1 MSSDW
6 YPGIQ
11 RFCGHWKHAPM
22 LQQTFETLKQTFAE
36 DHDACI
42 DASKGLVECACRVI
56 IENLDDP
63 SNSIKDW
70 KDSPIKAETPSFK
83 DWISAALRL
92 LDLTESR
99 DDPFSKLLSQHFK
112 LVDELGR
119 FRNLAGPISHGKEG
133 FAHKLSAHH
142 RRAAVLA
149 ADALVTFLHEAYLE
163 REPDPVTTLEPYER
177 FPKSNNLID
186 FYVEAE
192 AESTEDGWLEITL
205 RLPGEET
212 FALTVEPSRLLFG
225 VDREAYK
232 YVVGLCRDASVL
244 AASAGDNSDEAA

>member
-6 YPGIQ
+6 YPGIE
-11 RFCGHWKHAPM
+11 RFCGHWNHAPM
-22 LQQTFETLKQTFAE
+22 LQQTFDTLKQTFAE
-36 DHDACI
+36 GHDACI

-63 SNSIKDW
+63 SNPIKDW
-70 KDSPIKAETPSFK
+70 KDSPIKAETPGFK
-83 DWISAALRL
+83 DWVSGALRL
-92 LDLTESR
+92 LNLTESR

-112 LVDELGR
+112 LVDALGH
-119 FRNLAGPISHGKEG
+119 FRNMAGPISHGKEG

-177 FPKSNNLID
+177 LPKSNALID
-186 FYVEAE
+186 FHVEAE
-192 AESTEDGWLEITL
+192 AAGNEDGWLAITL
-205 RLPGEET
+205 RLPGDET
-212 FALTVEPSRLLFG
+212 LDLTVEPSRLLFG

-232 YVVGLCRDASVL
+232 YVLGLCRDASLPPVE
-244 AASAGDNSDEAA
+244 DDEEEAA

>member
-1 MSSDW
+1 MSRDW
-6 YPGIQ
+6 YPGIE
-11 RFCGHWKHAPM
+11 RFCGHWKNAPM
-22 LQQTFETLKQTFAE
+22 LQQTFDTLKQTFAE

-42 DASKGLVECACRVI
+42 DASKGLVECACRVL

-63 SNSIKDW
+63 ANPIKDW
-70 KDSPIKAETPSFK
+70 KNSPIKAETPTFQN
-83 DWISAALRL
+83 WVSAALQL
-92 LDLTESR
+92 LSLAESR

-119 FRNLAGPISHGKEG
+119 FRNLAGPISHGKQG

-177 FPKSNNLID
+177 FHNSNNLID
-186 FYVEAE
+186 FHVEAE
-192 AESTEDGWLEITL
+192 AASNEDGWLDITL
-205 RLPGEET
+205 QLPGDET
-212 FALTVEPSRLLFG
+212 LGLTIEPSRLLFG

-232 YVVGLCRDASVL
+232 YVLGLCRDASLPL
-244 AASAGDNSDEAA
+244 AEEDSDEAA

>member
-6 YPGIQ
+6 YPGIE
-11 RFCGHWKHAPM
+11 RFCGHWNHAPM
-22 LQQTFETLKQTFAE
+22 LQQTFDTLKQTFA
-36 DHDACI
+36 DGHDACI

-63 SNSIKDW
+63 SNPIKEW
-70 KDSPIKAETPSFK
+70 KDSPIKAEIPSFK
-83 DWISAALRL
+83 DWVSGALRL
-92 LDLTESR
+92 LNLTESH

-119 FRNLAGPISHGKEG
+119 FRNMAGPISHGKEG
-133 FAHKLSAHH
+133 FSHKLSAHH

-177 FPKSNNLID
+177 FPNSNALID
-186 FYVEAE
+186 FHVEAE
-192 AESTEDGWLEITL
+192 AASNEDGWLDITL
-205 RLPGEET
+205 RLPGGET
-212 FALTVEPSRLLFG
+212 LDLTVEPSRLLFG

-232 YVVGLCRDASVL
+232 YVLGLCRDASL
-244 AASAGDNSDEAA
+244 PPAKDDEEAA

>member
-6 YPGIQ
+6 YPGIE
-11 RFCGHWKHAPM
+11 RFCGHWNHAPM
-22 LQQTFETLKQTFAE
+22 LQRTFDTLKQTFA
-36 DHDACI
+36 DGHDACI

-63 SNSIKDW
+63 SNPIKEW
-70 KDSPIKAETPSFK
+70 KDSPMKAETPGFK
-83 DWISAALRL
+83 DWVSGALRL
-92 LDLTESR
+92 LNLTESR

-119 FRNLAGPISHGKEG
+119 FRNMAGPISHGKEG
-133 FAHKLSAHH
+133 FSHKLSAHH

-177 FPKSNNLID
+177 FPNSNALID
-186 FYVEAE
+186 FHVEAE
-192 AESTEDGWLEITL
+192 AASNEDGWLDITL
-205 RLPGEET
+205 RLPGGET
-212 FALTVEPSRLLFG
+212 LDLTVEPSRLLFG

-232 YVVGLCRDASVL
+232 YVLGLCHNASVPP
-244 AASAGDNSDEAA
+244 AEDVEEAA

>member
-6 YPGIQ
+6 YPGIE
-11 RFCGHWKHAPM
+11 RFCVHWNHAPM
-22 LQQTFETLKQTFAE
+22 LQQTFDTLKQTFA
-36 DHDACI
+36 DGHDACI

-63 SNSIKDW
+63 SNPIKEW
-70 KDSPIKAETPSFK
+70 KDSPIKAETPGFK
-83 DWISAALRL
+83 DWVSAALRL
-92 LDLTESR
+92 LNLTESR

-119 FRNLAGPISHGKEG
+119 FRNMAGPISHGKEG
-133 FAHKLSAHH
+133 FSHKLSAHH

-177 FPKSNNLID
+177 LPKSNALID
-186 FYVEAE
+186 FYVDAE
-192 AESTEDGWLEITL
+192 AASNEDGWLDVTL
-205 RLPGEET
+205 LLPGGET
-212 FALTVEPSRLLFG
+212 LDLTVEPSRLLFG

-232 YVVGLCRDASVL
+232 YVLDLCRDASMPP
-244 AASAGDNSDEAA
+244 AEIGEQEAA

>member
-6 YPGIQ
+6 YPGIE
-11 RFCGHWKHAPM
+11 RFCHHWKHAPM
-22 LQQTFETLKQTFAE
+22 LQQTFETLKHTFAE
-36 DHDACI
+36 EHDACI

-63 SNSIKDW
+63 VNPIKGW

-83 DWISAALRL
+83 EWVSGALRL
-92 LDLTESR
+92 LELTESR

-119 FRNLAGPISHGKEG
+119 FRNMAGPISHGKEG

-149 ADALVTFLHEAYLE
+149 ADALVTFLHESYLE

-177 FPKSNNLID
+177 FPKSNALID
-186 FYVEAE
+186 SLVAAE
-192 AESTEDGWLEITL
+192 AEGTEDGWLKVTL
-205 RLPGEET
+205 HLPGAET
-212 FALTVEPSRLLFG
+212 RDITVEPSRLLFG

-232 YVVGLCRDASVL
+232 DVLGVCRDAPPTAQDEDSE
-244 AASAGDNSDEAA
+244 EAA

>member
-6 YPGIQ
+6 YPGIE
-11 RFCGHWKHAPM
+11 RFCGHWNHAPM
-22 LQQTFETLKQTFAE
+22 LQQTFDTLKQTFA
-36 DHDACI
+36 DGHDACI

-63 SNSIKDW
+63 SNPIKEW
-70 KDSPIKAETPSFK
+70 KDSPIKAEIPSFK
-83 DWISAALRL
+83 DWVSGALRL
-92 LDLTESR
+92 LNLTESR

-119 FRNLAGPISHGKEG
+119 FRNMAGPISHGKEG
-133 FAHKLSAHH
+133 FSHKLSAHH

-177 FPKSNNLID
+177 FPNSNALID
-186 FYVEAE
+186 FHVEAE
-192 AESTEDGWLEITL
+192 AASNEDGWLDITL
-205 RLPGEET
+205 RLPGGET
-212 FALTVEPSRLLFG
+212 LDLTVEPSRLLFG

-232 YVVGLCRDASVL
+232 YVLGLCRDASL
-244 AASAGDNSDEAA
+244 PPAKDDEEAA

>member
-6 YPGIQ
+6 YPGIE
-11 RFCGHWKHAPM
+11 RFCGHWNHAPM
-22 LQQTFETLKQTFAE
+22 LQQTFDTLKQTFA
-36 DHDACI
+36 DGHDACI
-42 DASKGLVECACRVI
+42 DASKGLVECACRVV

-63 SNSIKDW
+63 SNPIKEW
-70 KDSPIKAETPSFK
+70 KDSPIKAETPGFK
-83 DWISAALRL
+83 DWVSGALRL
-92 LDLTESR
+92 LNLTESR

-119 FRNLAGPISHGKEG
+119 FRNMAGPISHGKEG
-133 FAHKLSAHH
+133 FSHKLSAHH

-177 FPKSNNLID
+177 FPNSNALID
-186 FYVEAE
+186 FHVDAE
-192 AESTEDGWLEITL
+192 AASNEDGWLDITL
-205 RLPGEET
+205 RLPGGET
-212 FALTVEPSRLLFG
+212 LDLTVEPSRLLFG

-232 YVVGLCRDASVL
+232 YVLGLCRDASL
-244 AASAGDNSDEAA
+244 PPAKDDEEAA

>member
-6 YPGIQ
+6 YPGIE
-11 RFCGHWKHAPM
+11 RFCGHWNHAPM
-22 LQQTFETLKQTFAE
+22 LQQTFDTLKQTFA
-36 DHDACI
+36 DGHDACI

-63 SNSIKDW
+63 SNPIKEW
-70 KDSPIKAETPSFK
+70 KDSPIKVETPGFK
-83 DWISAALRL
+83 DWVSGALRL
-92 LDLTESR
+92 LNLTESR

-119 FRNLAGPISHGKEG
+119 FRNMAGPISHGKEG
-133 FAHKLSAHH
+133 FSHKLSAHH

-177 FPKSNNLID
+177 FPNSNALID
-186 FYVEAE
+186 FHVEAE
-192 AESTEDGWLEITL
+192 AASNEDGWLDITL
-205 RLPGEET
+205 RLPGGET
-212 FALTVEPSRLLFG
+212 LDLTVEPSRLLFG

-232 YVVGLCRDASVL
+232 YVLGLCRDASL
-244 AASAGDNSDEAA
+244 PPAKDDEEAA

>member
-6 YPGIQ
+6 YPGIE
-11 RFCGHWKHAPM
+11 RFCGHWNHAPM
-22 LQQTFETLKQTFAE
+22 LQQTFDTLKQTFA
-36 DHDACI
+36 DGHDACI
-42 DASKGLVECACRVI
+42 DASKGLVECACRVV

-63 SNSIKDW
+63 SNPIKEW

-83 DWISAALRL
+83 DWVSGALRL
-92 LDLTESR
+92 LNLTESR

-119 FRNLAGPISHGKEG
+119 FRNMAGPISHGKEG
-133 FAHKLSAHH
+133 FSHKLSAHH

-177 FPKSNNLID
+177 FPNSNALID
-186 FYVEAE
+186 FHVEAE
-192 AESTEDGWLEITL
+192 AASNEDGWLDITL
-205 RLPGEET
+205 RLPGGET
-212 FALTVEPSRLLFG
+212 LDLTVEPSRLLFG

-232 YVVGLCRDASVL
+232 YVLGLCRDASL
-244 AASAGDNSDEAA
+244 PPAKDDEEAA

>member
-1 MSSDW
+1 MSSEW
-6 YPGIQ
+6 YPGIE
-11 RFCGHWKHAPM
+11 RFCGHWNHAPM
-22 LQQTFETLKQTFAE
+22 LQQTFDTLKQTFAE
-36 DHDACI
+36 GNDACI

-63 SNSIKDW
+63 SNPIKEW
-70 KDSPIKAETPSFK
+70 RDSPIKAETPSFK
-83 DWISAALRL
+83 DWVSGALRL
-92 LDLTESR
+92 LNLTEGR
-99 DDPFSKLLSQHFK
+99 DDPFNKLLSQHFK

-119 FRNLAGPISHGKEG
+119 FRNMAGPISHGKEG

-177 FPKSNNLID
+177 FPKSNSLID
-186 FYVEAE
+186 FHVEAE
-192 AESTEDGWLEITL
+192 ATSNEDGWLDVTL
-205 RLPGEET
+205 RLPGGDT
-212 FALTVEPSRLLFG
+212 LDLTVEPSRLLFG

-232 YVVGLCRDASVL
+232 YVLGLCRDASL
-244 AASAGDNSDEAA
+244 PPASDDEEAA

>member
-6 YPGIQ
+6 YPGIE
-11 RFCGHWKHAPM
+11 RFCGHWNHAPM
-22 LQQTFETLKQTFAE
+22 LQQTFDTLKQTFA
-36 DHDACI
+36 DGHDACI
-42 DASKGLVECACRVI
+42 DASKGLVECACRVV

-63 SNSIKDW
+63 SNPIKEW

-83 DWISAALRL
+83 DWVSGALRL
-92 LDLTESR
+92 LNLTESR

-119 FRNLAGPISHGKEG
+119 FRNMAGPISHGKEG
-133 FAHKLSAHH
+133 FSHKLSAHH

-177 FPKSNNLID
+177 FPNSNALIN
-186 FYVEAE
+186 FHVAAE
-192 AESTEDGWLEITL
+192 AARNEDGWLDITL
-205 RLPGEET
+205 RLPGGET
-212 FALTVEPSRLLFG
+212 LDLTVEPSRLLFG

-232 YVVGLCRDASVL
+232 YVLGLCRDASL
-244 AASAGDNSDEAA
+244 PPAKDDEEAA

>member
-6 YPGIQ
+6 YPGIE

-22 LQQTFETLKQTFAE
+22 LQQTFDTLKQTFTE
-36 DHDACI
+36 GHDACI

-63 SNSIKDW
+63 ANPIKEW
-70 KDSPIKAETPSFK
+70 KNSPIKAETPSFK
-83 DWISAALRL
+83 DWVSGALRL

-99 DDPFSKLLSQHFK
+99 DDPFSKILSQHFK

-133 FAHKLSAHH
+133 FAQKLSTHH

-177 FPKSNNLID
+177 FPRSNAIID
-186 FYVEAE
+186 FHVEAK
-192 AESTEDGWLEITL
+192 AASNEDGWLDITF
-205 RLPGEET
+205 RLPEGET
-212 FALTVEPSRLLFG
+212 INLTVEPSRLLFG

-232 YVVGLCRDASVL
+232 DVLGLCRNASMPP
-244 AASAGDNSDEAA
+244 ADRDPEEAP